1 MSNDKLDENGKWTGT
16 QEEYLEFAKDI
27 INDINGNE
35 GLITFEETIMSKLV
49 AALPQEKLEDIIS
62 EYASSLDSQMGEMS
76 SGLTQIGLLIKIK
89 PVNRSD
95 VIKINFKGG
104 NNE

>member
-1 MSNDKLDENGKWTGT
+1 MSNDMLDKDGKWTGT

-35 GLITFEETIMSKLV
+35 GVITFEETIMSKLV
-49 AALPQEKLEDIIS
+49 KALPQEKLEDIIS
-62 EYASSLDSQMGEMS
+62 EYASELDCQMGEMN

-89 PVNRSD
+89 PVNKSD
-95 VIKINFKGG
+95 VIKVNFKV
-104 NNE
+104 

>member
-1 MSNDKLDENGKWTGT
+1 MSNDKLDKNGKWTGT

-62 EYASSLDSQMGEMS
+62 EYASELDHQMGEMN
-76 SGLTQIGLLIKIK
+76 SGLTQIGLLIKIN
-89 PVNRSD
+89 PVNKSD
-95 VIKINFKGG
+95 VIKVDFKV
-104 NNE
+104 